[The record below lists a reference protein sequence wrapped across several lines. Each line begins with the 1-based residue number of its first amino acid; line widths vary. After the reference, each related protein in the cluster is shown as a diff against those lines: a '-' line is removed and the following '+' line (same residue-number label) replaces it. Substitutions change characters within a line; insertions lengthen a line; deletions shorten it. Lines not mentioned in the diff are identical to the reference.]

1 MLLSLLKTRFALTE
15 DAAVTGLSHSPL
27 NEKTTELFY
36 NNFTHAPFLWHDYIS
51 TQTEMALLATSTNPP
66 LTVI

>member
-27 NEKTTELFY
+27 NEKTTELFI
-36 NNFTHAPFLWHDYIS
+36 TTSLTPPFLWHDYIS